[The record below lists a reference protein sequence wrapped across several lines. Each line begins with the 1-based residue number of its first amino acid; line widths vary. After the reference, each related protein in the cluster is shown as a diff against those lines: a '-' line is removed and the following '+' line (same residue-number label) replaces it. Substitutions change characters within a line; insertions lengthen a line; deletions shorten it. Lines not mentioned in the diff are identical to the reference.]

1 MNKFTL
7 ALLAIIYNGVCFS
20 ATPDETALNEVR
32 AFITKTRYLVSNADR
47 ALANRD
53 SIIAMNKDMDSLYK
67 EGIDKYGITDE
78 HPKMSPYSD
87 CAAMSTNAY
96 NLWGVKS
103 NPSTDGNQELI
114 ESTRAQYEK
123 SYKACK
129 KTTYA
134 HMLHESDT
142 IASENLTVIDVDESH

>member
-1 MNKFTL
+1 MNKITM
-7 ALLAIIYNGVCFS
+7 ALLAIIYSGVCFS
-20 ATPDETALNEVR
+20 ATPDETTLNEVR
-32 AFITKTRYLVSNADR
+32 AFIAKTRYLVSNADR

-53 SIIAMNKDMDSLYK
+53 SVIAMNKDMDSLYK

-114 ESTRAQYEK
+114 VSTRAQYEK

-134 HMLHESDT
+134 HMLHESDA
-142 IASENLTVIDVDESH
+142 IASDNLTVIDVDETH